1 MLKTAKQSVRATGP
15 KAPLCPPLCH
25 KAARL
30 GGETVAQGERRRQ
43 TMAKAMDIL
52 RKLNVFR
59 GKEPEGQTVFDNRLQ
74 KMGGVRQGSVAR
86 AVLFRTER
94 SHSAA

>member
-1 MLKTAKQSVRATGP
+1 
-15 KAPLCPPLCH
+15 
-25 KAARL
+25 
-30 GGETVAQGERRRQ
+30 
-43 TMAKAMDIL
+43 MAKAMDIL

-94 SHSAA
+94 SHSAV